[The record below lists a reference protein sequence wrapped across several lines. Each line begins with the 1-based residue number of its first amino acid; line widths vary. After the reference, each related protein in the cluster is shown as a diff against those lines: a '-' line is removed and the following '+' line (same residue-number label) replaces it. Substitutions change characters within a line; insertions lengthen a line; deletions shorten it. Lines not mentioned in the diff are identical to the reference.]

1 MHGLF
6 VGLGNP
12 GRKYEMTR
20 HNIGFMVL
28 KAMGAHLGWAFKE
41 KQQWPAW
48 VAEGKLQGKTIHLL
62 MPATYMNESGV
73 AVRRYMQELNLEP
86 NDLVVVVDD
95 IDLSYGEMRLRSS
108 GSAGGHNG
116 LKSIEACL
124 GTQQYAR
131 LRMGIGHHG
140 ENDLADYVLDSF
152 AGEERKSL
160 PDYIQRGRQV
170 LMQLVNESLSHV
182 MKTVNTK
189 PQRL

>member
-1 MHGLF
+1 M
-6 VGLGNP
+6 
-12 GRKYEMTR
+12 
-20 HNIGFMVL
+20 
-28 KAMGAHLGWAFKE
+28 AFKE

-116 LKSIEACL
+116 LKSIEARL